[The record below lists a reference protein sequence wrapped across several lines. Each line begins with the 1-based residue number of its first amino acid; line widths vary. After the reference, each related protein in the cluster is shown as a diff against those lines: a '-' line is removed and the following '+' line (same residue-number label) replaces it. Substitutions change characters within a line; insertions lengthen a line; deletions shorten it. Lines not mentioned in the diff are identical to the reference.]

1 MESCVHE
8 SRSGYQ
14 PKKFG
19 ENPLYRILSD
29 YWESFCLNYEDR
41 FTKICGSLRDVV
53 SKVVYRLIDCGNPLC
68 GFARILC
75 TGCRREVFRPFS
87 CKTRGFCPSCQA
99 RFAAEWSVFLVDEL
113 LEPVPHRH
121 IIFTIPKILRP
132 YFRYNRKLI
141 NGLSRAAH
149 RAIQTNV
156 QFAFDEPVTLGMIA
170 VRQQFG
176 EAARHHPHIHVLF
189 AEGVWNANREFLPL
203 LRIDASK
210 IKECFELEVFRFLR
224 QQGLLSRERMELI
237 QSWRHSGFGVYLDR
251 TLYPEDQDGI
261 MRIGRYLLR
270 APIALERM
278 DYDRDRGMVTYRTD
292 KFGIMEIEVLDFIA
306 RLAVQVPDPYE
317 RLVVYY
323 GIYCNSSSLRKQVP
337 VEENQSGESE
347 EGKEEQEQ
355 PHSTGR
361 LKSKKYWAQL
371 INRIFLEDPLLCPNC
386 GGERRVIS
394 FITQIPVIDKIL
406 KHVGYHHKDPPKP
419 KYRGPP
425 KNCKQPLG

>member
-1 MESCVHE
+1 MESCAHE
-8 SRSGYQ
+8 IQAGYQ

-19 ENPLYRILSD
+19 ENSLYRILTD
-29 YWESFCLNYEDR
+29 FWEDFCLHYEDR
-41 FTKICGSLRDVV
+41 FAQLCGSLRDVV
-53 SKVVYRLIDCGNPLC
+53 SKVVHRLIDCGNPLC
-68 GFARILC
+68 GFARIRC
-75 TGCRREVFRPFS
+75 TGCKKEAFRPFS
-87 CKTRGFCPSCQA
+87 FKTRGFCPSCQA

-149 RAIQTNV
+149 RAIQTYV
-156 QFAFDEPVTLGMIA
+156 QYVFDETVTLGMIA

-176 EAARHHPHIHVLF
+176 EAARHHPHTHVLF
-189 AEGVWNANREFLPL
+189 AEGVWNANREFIPL
-203 LRIDASK
+203 LRIDTGK
-210 IKECFELEVFRFLR
+210 IKQCFELEVFRFLR
-224 QQGLLSRERMELI
+224 QQGLLSRERIELI

-251 TLYPEDQDGI
+251 TLYPEDKEGM
-261 MRIGRYLLR
+261 MRLGRYLLR

-292 KFGIMEIEVLDFIA
+292 KFGTVEIEVLDFIA

-337 VEENQSGESE
+337 VEENLKGESE
-347 EGKEEQEQ
+347 DERDHQEQ
-355 PHSTGR
+355 PNHTGR

-371 INRIFLEDPLLCPNC
+371 INRIFLEDPLLCPGC
-386 GGERRVIS
+386 GAERRVIS
-394 FITQIPVIDKIL
+394 FITQIAVIDRIL

-419 KYRGPP
+419 NYRGPP
-425 KNCKQPLG
+425 KTFKHPLG